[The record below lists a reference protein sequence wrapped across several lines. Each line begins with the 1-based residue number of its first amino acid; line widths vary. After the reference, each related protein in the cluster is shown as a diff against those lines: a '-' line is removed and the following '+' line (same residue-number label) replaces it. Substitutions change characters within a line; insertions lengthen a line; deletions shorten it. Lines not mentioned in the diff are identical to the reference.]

1 MADNLVKGVGL
12 MNGLEKDV
20 GSSLAGAGAGLAANY
35 IGKGITSAMGDS
47 RLGRAVGQGIST
59 GLGTIGGTALSNLIN
74 NTGKVADTASK
85 LFGTGNNIFTT
96 TKTVTDAATG
106 AKTA

>member
-1 MADNLVKGVGL
+1 MADNLIKGVGL

-35 IGKGITSAMGDS
+35 IGQGITSAMGDS

-74 NTGKVADTASK
+74 TGKVAGTASK